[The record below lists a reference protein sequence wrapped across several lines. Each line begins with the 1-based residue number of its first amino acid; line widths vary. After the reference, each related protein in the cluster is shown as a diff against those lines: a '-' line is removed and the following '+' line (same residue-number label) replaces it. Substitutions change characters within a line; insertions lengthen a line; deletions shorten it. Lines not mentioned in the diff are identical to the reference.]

1 MKTTKI
7 KISLSQDGLLPQE
20 TMEVATM
27 QLPVFQKGLLKSLGF
42 EKVSA
47 NTYVGVLPVFFH
59 LIGKNQEIE
68 FELGVAIPETRKK
81 TVELFQ
87 EIVVARMDTG
97 KVVEKSNKSIGRSAP
112 ISKKTKTEN
121 SKSSVTS
128 SKKKQSP
135 KDKKTP
141 KAKAATNVKKPA
153 KTKVKGKKQ

>member
-1 MKTTKI
+1 M
-7 KISLSQDGLLPQE
+7 
-20 TMEVATM
+20 
-27 QLPVFQKGLLKSLGF
+27 
-42 EKVSA
+42 
-47 NTYVGVLPVFFH
+47 
-59 LIGKNQEIE
+59 
-68 FELGVAIPETRKK
+68 
-81 TVELFQ
+81 ELFQ
-87 EIVVARMDTG
+87 EIVVARMDTE